1 MVLAIKS
8 LVAKINYDDYLAQKC
23 FLKSVEIGLSSEH
36 ILFEITSLLRDPTIS
51 NEDLIFA
58 VS

>member
-8 LVAKINYDDYLAQKC
+8 LVGKISYDNYLAQKC
-23 FLKSVEIGLSSEH
+23 FLKSVEIGLSSEN
-36 ILFEITSLLRDPTIS
+36 ILFEITSLLRDPTTS
-51 NEDLIFA
+51 DEDLISA